1 MPEESG
7 NPLDIQIET
16 RLRIMAPPE
25 QVSMP
30 IPVQTWNDLTG
41 RLNSCKASFR
51 PWAVAYSVLFGVG
64 ATAGLSI
71 APLAIVDVAP
81 WVVTIYA
88 VICAAAIAPGV
99 ALVTAE
105 KALAGQQGS
114 QIDQLV
120 SEMDA
125 TRESFIQSTDS
136 D

>member
-1 MPEESG
+1 
-7 NPLDIQIET
+7 
-16 RLRIMAPPE
+16 
-25 QVSMP
+25 
-30 IPVQTWNDLTG
+30 
-41 RLNSCKASFR
+41 
-51 PWAVAYSVLFGVG
+51 VLFGVG

-88 VICAAAIAPGV
+88 VICAAAIAAGV